1 LARVY
6 LNKLLKTH
14 PEIDVVGEAGD
25 LASAVILIRSTEPDV
40 IFLDIQMQGRSSFSL
55 LPKLESLNPQ
65 PSVVFVTAYDEYAI
79 KAFEANALDYLT
91 KPVSSERLKK
101 TIVRLIKRDGG
112 AMTQSSRKG
121 RRLVS
126 EDLVLLREGTLSIMV
141 KAWEI
146 TAIESDGDY
155 TRIILP
161 DEERRERAVLMK
173 QTLSNWAC
181 QLPSE
186 LFCKVSRS
194 LMVNRESVAKME
206 RKNILFWDLCLKGVK
221 KPIKISNLECKR
233 LRKVLA

>member
-1 LARVY
+1 
-6 LNKLLKTH
+6 
-14 PEIDVVGEAGD
+14 
-25 LASAVILIRSTEPDV
+25 
-40 IFLDIQMQGRSSFSL
+40 
-55 LPKLESLNPQ
+55 
-65 PSVVFVTAYDEYAI
+65 
-79 KAFEANALDYLT
+79 
-91 KPVSSERLKK
+91 
-101 TIVRLIKRDGG
+101 
-112 AMTQSSRKG
+112 MTQSSRKG